1 MITINRVSL
10 IVSLSIF
17 IIFSLTSCAVIQKR
31 NPVPNEALGS
41 AVQIPGIPQA
51 RIWGD
56 KDPAYL
62 QTWTRRSRQ
71 DLMKEYPGIMGRR
84 HNYLAISGGGADGA
98 YGAGL
103 LVGWSDAGTR
113 PEFTMVSGVSTG
125 ALAAPFAF
133 LGPAYDGQL
142 RGVFTTYSTSDLV
155 VRRNLLSM
163 LTGHSVFDTKPLE
176 KVIAKYVDQSV
187 MEAIAVEFRK
197 GRRLWI
203 ATTNL
208 DAERSVI
215 WNIGAIANS
224 GAPGAL
230 ELIHKV
236 MLASASIPGAFP
248 PVIIEVEANGN
259 LYDEM
264 HVDGGTVSQIFVTP
278 SNVKWNVVARNFD
291 IKGTPRLFL
300 IRNSSFDPHWEAT
313 NQKIRNIAGKSITL
327 LIKTQGIGDIYR
339 IYAASKLNGMDRVDF
354 NLASIPGDFDVES
367 SESFDPVY
375 MQKLFDLGYR
385 QAKEGYPWAKKPP
398 AFE

>member
-17 IIFSLTSCAVIQKR
+17 IIFSVTSCAVIQKR
-31 NPVPNEALGS
+31 NPVPNEALAS
-41 AVQIPGIPQA
+41 IAQIPGIPQA

-62 QTWTRRSRQ
+62 QSWARRSSH
-71 DLMKEYPGIMGRR
+71 DLMKEYSGIMGRK

-98 YGAGL
+98 FAAGL

-133 LGPAYDGQL
+133 LGPAYDERL

-155 VRRNLLSM
+155 VRRNLLSI
-163 LTGHSVFDTKPLE
+163 LTGHSVFDVKPLE

-208 DAERSVI
+208 DAGRSVI

-224 GAPGAL
+224 GAPGSL

-278 SNVKWNVVARNFD
+278 SNVRWGVVARNFD
-291 IKGTPRLFL
+291 IKGTPRIFL

-313 NQKIRNIAGKSITL
+313 NQKIKHIAGKSFSL

-339 IYAASKLNGMDRVDF
+339 IYAASKLNGKDGVDF

-367 SESFDPVY
+367 SEPFDPVY
-375 MQKLFDLGYR
+375 MRKLFDLGYR
-385 QAKEGYPWAKKPP
+385 QAKEGYPWAKRPP